1 MNFLALLIKYITINK
16 LFILIDIIFLR
27 EYLNM
32 EEMNIIQNANTIK
45 GYLDGTIKCPDDK
58 LKNATIRLLK

>member
-1 MNFLALLIKYITINK
+1 
-16 LFILIDIIFLR
+16 
-27 EYLNM
+27 M

-58 LKNATIRLLK
+58 LKNATINSYLDEIIESAKKIQSKNVELKEKAFEIANLL

>member
-1 MNFLALLIKYITINK
+1 
-16 LFILIDIIFLR
+16 
-27 EYLNM
+27 M

-58 LKNATIRLLK
+58 LKNATINSYLDAIIESAKKIQSKNVELKEKAFEIANLL